1 MTRDE
6 LRGIVEGISDEQL
19 KRILDI
25 NSADIGKMK
34 KNADG
39 LQKELDEVN
48 KALGVL
54 TAERESLL
62 EGQNEAEKM
71 KNKIEELQK
80 VIDDRKAEDE
90 RNLKNEEIK
99 NRFDAVTGDVE
110 FLNDFTKNG
119 IMERFSEAI
128 SVADNVGKSDV
139 EIFEAITSDAGNI
152 FASKNDMPSVLA
164 STSGFGADLS
174 MGEVREIMGLAPER

>member
-1 MTRDE
+1 MTREE

-25 NSADIGKMK
+25 NSSDIGKVK
-34 KNADG
+34 KNAEG

-48 KALGVL
+48 KALGEL
-54 TAERESLL
+54 TAEKESLL
-62 EGQNEAEKM
+62 EGQYEAEKM

-90 RNLKNEEIK
+90 RNLKNQEIQK
-99 NRFDAVTGDVE
+99 RFDAVTGDAE
-110 FLNDFTKNG
+110 FLNDFTRKG
-119 IMERFSEAI
+119 VLERFSEAI
-128 SVADNVGKSDV
+128 SVSDNVGKSDA
-139 EIFEAITSDAGNI
+139 EIFEAITSDVGNI
-152 FASKNDMPSVLA
+152 FSSRNDMPSVLA
-164 STSGFGADLS
+164 STSGFGADLT